1 MSQNIIEFAGDVRI
15 EKLDLVSLS
24 SGKSMNIINQVI
36 GIQIYEDLFTPF
48 ISGNIILKDS
58 LDIVGNLP
66 VTGEEVLIMSI
77 RTPTLK
83 NDAAISGY
91 FFVYK
96 LSDRTYLAE
105 RSVVYKLHFV
115 PWDAMTDSGTKYSR
129 TFGGKISDTVKK
141 ILTDW
146 VGEDRIGTIEETK
159 NATKHTS
166 NFWTP
171 SKNLNFL
178 TNQAVNKAG
187 SPSYIFF
194 ENRAGFNFITF
205 NSLYNEPALW
215 KFNYNMKAREI
226 LPTGESV
233 RNLQVDYERITNID
247 LPDSFDTFNKMRL
260 GAYGSTMITHDLATN
275 EYKTKE
281 YNYQDDFKNKL
292 HLNEFPTTS
301 PDLKTLF
308 NARASIVINE
318 IHFDLYDKFGDVSNS
333 GTLQARLSELAL
345 AEGFKLNITVPGR
358 TDYTV
363 GQKVLLEIIQPE
375 PDEKVDTKETRLDN
389 TVSGYYLIAAIN
401 HNITREN
408 HECSIQLI
416 RDSYRLDPGK

>member
-15 EKLDLVSLS
+15 EKLELVSLA
-24 SGKSMNIINQVI
+24 SGKNMNIINQVI

-48 ISGNIILKDS
+48 MSGNIILRDS

-66 VTGEEVLIMSI
+66 ITGEEVLIMSI
-77 RTPTLK
+77 RTPTL
-83 NDAAISGY
+83 NDNAAISGY

-129 TFGGKISDTVKK
+129 TFGGKVSDTAKK

-146 VGEDRIGTIEETK
+146 VGADRIGTIEESR
-159 NATKHTS
+159 NITKHTS

-178 TNQAVNKAG
+178 TNQAVNKVG

-260 GAYGSTMITHDLATN
+260 GAYGSIMTTHDLATN
-275 EYKTKE
+275 EYKTVE
-281 YNYQDDFKNKL
+281 YNYQTDFKDKL

-308 NARASIVINE
+308 NSKASILTNE
-318 IHFDLYDKFGDVSNS
+318 IHYDLYDNFGDVSNS
-333 GTLQARLSELAL
+333 KTLQARLSEMAL
-345 AEGFKLNITVPGR
+345 AESFKLNITVPGR

-375 PDEKVDTKETRLDN
+375 PEEKVDTKESRLDN

-408 HECSIQLI
+408 HECSMQLI
-416 RDSYRLDPGK
+416 RDSYRLSPGK